1 MCYEHHNNVFLLR
14 FCTVLSKYE
23 PECLRFINNY
33 NSTTS
38 LYDRFNNKLLVTFR
52 NENMVSLGQGE
63 LSFLPYFI
71 DFYVHSIRKIM
82 KNEIVIVY

>member
-1 MCYEHHNNVFLLR
+1 MCICYEYHNNVFLLR

-52 NENMVSLGQGE
+52 NENMVSYGQGWGGVRQATNMG
-63 LSFLPYFI
+63 LGRQLGL
-71 DFYVHSIRKIM
+71 
-82 KNEIVIVY
+82 